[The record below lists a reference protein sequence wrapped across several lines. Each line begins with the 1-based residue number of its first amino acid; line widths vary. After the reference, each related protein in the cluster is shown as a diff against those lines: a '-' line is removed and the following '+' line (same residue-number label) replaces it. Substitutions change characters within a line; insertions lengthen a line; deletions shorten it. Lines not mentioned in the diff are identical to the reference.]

1 MYIISLACVRS
12 KTHNLQAVV
21 FFSLYLVHK
30 KAVVVPGVPSGDR
43 ENWE

>member
-12 KTHNLQAVV
+12 KAHNLQAV